1 MRSNMWQKAYR
12 LIVEPEKSWRAIKE
26 ESPEIKSLFTGYAL
40 PLMVIPL
47 ASAIVK
53 VVLGRGP
60 FITWSFIWGIMASSL
75 VNYILAA
82 AALLLAGWLV
92 SVLAQYFSSRTDLS
106 SAMKLIVYAMTPV
119 WLTSI
124 FGIVPKLAGLSVL
137 GLYAV
142 FLVYNGVP
150 VILETPP
157 EKHTA
162 FAAAIVALGIFILTY
177 LSITA
182 GGLFYL

>member
-1 MRSNMWQKAYR
+1 MWQKVYK
-12 LIVEPEKSWRAIKE
+12 LIVEPEKSWRGIKE
-26 ESPEIKSLFTGYAL
+26 ENAEIKALFTGYAL
-40 PLMVIPL
+40 PLMLIPL

-60 FITWSFIWGIMASSL
+60 FITWSFIWGILASSL
-75 VNYILAA
+75 VNYVLAA

-92 SVLAQYFSSRTDLS
+92 SVIAQYFSSRTDLA
-106 SAMKLIVYAMTPV
+106 SAMKLVVYSMTPV

-124 FGIVPKLAGLSVL
+124 FSLIPKMAGLSIL
-137 GLYAV
+137 GLYSV
-142 FLVYNGVP
+142 FLVYVGVP
-150 VILETPP
+150 VVLETPP

-162 FAAAIVALGIFILTY
+162 FAAAIVALGVFILMY